1 MKQENRAGEVRMTI
15 KAKSAALWMVFL
27 AATASAQPQSFTVI
41 TTFEPGLAIVS
52 HGAPIL
58 DSAGNVYSASGAGG
72 APCTIY
78 QGCGF
83 IFRVDPTGKIT
94 ILYNFKGQPDGAE
107 PLTPLALDNA
117 GNVYGLT
124 EVGGTY
130 NYGTVFKVDPAGT
143 ETVLYSFAG
152 PPDGANPF
160 GGLIR
165 DAAGNLYGT
174 TSQGGVSNCFGLGC
188 GTVFEFTTKGKEKI
202 LYHFT
207 GGTDGGVPWAAP
219 LLVGGVLYGTTNVGG
234 NLSCQPGGNAAQ
246 GCGTVFKLQKGVETV
261 LHSFN
266 DTPDG
271 GFPVS
276 SVVRDASGNLYGTTQ
291 EGGDP
296 NCNGGFGCGVA
307 YKLDPPGAETVLH
320 TFEAQD
326 DGWIL
331 DAGLVFDQGNNLF
344 GMTELGGGIFRI
356 DSSGNFSVVYPLNN
370 TSGDGGTTMVR
381 DNEGNLW
388 GIFNSEVFEFTP

>member
-1 MKQENRAGEVRMTI
+1 MMSRAI
-15 KAKSAALWMVFL
+15 SAVIVAMCVG
-27 AATASAQPQSFTVI
+27 AIASAQPPSFTVI
-41 TTFEPGLAIVS
+41 TTFEQGVATAS
-52 HGAPIL
+52 HGAPVL
-58 DSAGNVYSASGAGG
+58 DSAGNLYSAAGFGG
-72 APCTIY
+72 APCNLY

-83 IFRVDPTGKIT
+83 VFRVDPTGKSV

-107 PLTPLALDNA
+107 PLMPLVLDKA

-130 NYGTVFKVDPAGT
+130 NYGTIFKVDPAGN

-152 PPDGANPF
+152 PPDGATPF
-160 GGLIR
+160 DGVIS

-174 TSQGGVSNCFGLGC
+174 TSQGGTGNCFGSGC
-188 GTVFEFTTKGKEKI
+188 GTVFEFTTKGKEKV
-202 LYHFT
+202 LYNFL

-219 LLVGGVLYGTTNVGG
+219 LLVSGVLYGTTNIGG
-234 NLSCQPGGNAAQ
+234 DLSCQPSGNSAQ

-261 LHSFN
+261 IHAFN

-271 GFPVS
+271 GFPIA

-291 EGGDP
+291 EGGDA

-307 YKLDPPGAETVLH
+307 FKVDPSGTETVLH
-320 TFEAQD
+320 TFEAQA

-331 DAGLVFDQGNNLF
+331 DAGLVFDQGSNLF
-344 GMTELGGGIFRI
+344 GTTVLGGGIFRI

-370 TSGDGGTTMVR
+370 QDGNGATTMVR
-381 DNEGNLW
+381 DAEGNLW
-388 GIFNSEVFEFTP
+388 GVFNGEVFEFIP